1 MAATTSLIIAGA
13 SAAASAGQAIAA
25 NKRRKEAD
33 FAAKDAAAKL
43 RNISETDYS
52 AGLQVPTMGY
62 DLAQEGVQQQVAT
75 GVEAL
80 QGAGAAGVI
89 GGLPTLTQQSNQAN
103 LELGADLQN
112 QEYQRD
118 LMRAQTR
125 QLIEGRKVGREVGIA
140 TGELEGAQL
149 AASENRQIANQAIGA
164 GLGALQTGYGQY
176 LEAKPLYDASKS
188 ITKPTPYTNAV
199 SLKES
204 SDALKSAQSTFKTQ
218 PTVTQQ
224 YGPMMNPSLAPS
236 GTRQFGDSSYAPGY
250 TPYGYFPGL
259 VTPFK

>member
-125 QLIEGRKVGREVGIA
+125 QQIEGRKVGREVGIA

-164 GLGALQTGYGQY
+164 GLGALQLGYGQY
-176 LEAKPLYDASKS
+176 LEGKPLYDAQRSAPDLSGINRMGLK
-188 ITKPTPYTNAV
+188 TTVPAAPKPTFSPAAGLMTPSGVAGGQKPLTAFNM
-199 SLKES
+199 K
-204 SDALKSAQSTFKTQ
+204 
-218 PTVTQQ
+218 
-224 YGPMMNPSLAPS
+224 MNPD
-236 GTRQFGDSSYAPGY
+236 GTFSPI
-250 TPYGYFPGL
+250 F
-259 VTPFK
+259 

>member
-1 MAATTSLIIAGA
+1 
-13 SAAASAGQAIAA
+13 
-25 NKRRKEAD
+25 
-33 FAAKDAAAKL
+33 
-43 RNISETDYS
+43 
-52 AGLQVPTMGY
+52 MGY

-75 GVEAL
+75 GVQAL
-80 QGAGAAGVI
+80 QDAGAAGVI

-103 LELGADLQN
+103 LELGADLQQ

-125 QLIEGRKVGREVGIA
+125 QQIEGRKIGREVGIA

-164 GLGALQTGYGQY
+164 GLGALQLGYGQY
-176 LEAKPLYDASKS
+176 LEGKPLYDASKS
-188 ITKPTPYTNAV
+188 ITKPTPYTNAA

-204 SDALKSAQSTFKTQ
+204 SDALKSAQSTFKIQ

-224 YGPMMNPSLAPS
+224 YGPMMNPALAPS
-236 GTRQFGDSSYAPGY
+236 GTKAVWRFFLRPWIYALWILSWISNTIQIRHGRILRIPRQAKTNKLARDRQGRCD
-250 TPYGYFPGL
+250 
-259 VTPFK
+259 

>member
-43 RNISETDYS
+43 RGISETDYS

-75 GVEAL
+75 GVQAL
-80 QGAGAAGVI
+80 QDAGAAGVI

-125 QLIEGRKVGREVGIA
+125 QQIEGRKVGREVGIA
-140 TGELEGAQL
+140 AGELEGAQL

-164 GLGALQTGYGQY
+164 GLGALQAGYGQY
-176 LEAKPLYDASKS
+176 LEAKSLYD
-188 ITKPTPYTNAV
+188 TQ
-199 SLKES
+199 
-204 SDALKSAQSTFKTQ
+204 KSAPDLSGINRMGLKT
-218 PTVTQQ
+218 T
-224 YGPMMNPSLAPS
+224 APRCTKANVFS
-236 GTRQFGDSSYAPGY
+236 CRRIDDTCWCFWRTKAID
-250 TPYGYFPGL
+250 GL
-259 VTPFK
+259 QHEDESRWHV

>member
-13 SAAASAGQAIAA
+13 SAAAKGAQAVAA
-25 NKRRKEAD
+25 NKRRKESDLTAKS
-33 FAAKDAAAKL
+33 AASKL

-125 QLIEGRKVGREVGIA
+125 QNIEQRKNEREYDIFS
-140 TGELEGAQL
+140 GELMGAQ
-149 AASENRQIANQAIGA
+149 AASTENRQIVNQSVGDIF
-164 GLGALQTGYGQY
+164 GALSTGYGEY
-176 LEAKPLYDASKS
+176 LQNKPLYAAKLP
-188 ITKPTPYTNAV
+188 KPTV
-199 SLKES
+199 K
-204 SDALKSAQSTFKTQ
+204 DALSPFQA
-218 PTVTQQ
+218 PTS
-224 YGPMMNPSLAPS
+224 NIFS
-236 GTRQFGDSSYAPGY
+236 GLTYKKP
-250 TPYGYFPGL
+250 
-259 VTPFK
+259 

>member
-43 RNISETDYS
+43 RGISETDFS

-75 GVEAL
+75 GVQAL
-80 QGAGAAGVI
+80 QDAGAAGVI

-103 LELGADLQN
+103 LELGADLQQ

-125 QLIEGRKVGREVGIA
+125 QQIEGRKIGREVDIA
-140 TGELEGAQL
+140 AGELEGAQM

-176 LEAKPLYDASKS
+176 LEGKPLYKTNETLASIDSISRPSLTKPAAKPLVA
-188 ITKPTPYTNAV
+188 PTPLEVA
-199 SLKES
+199 
-204 SDALKSAQSTFKTQ
+204 
-218 PTVTQQ
+218 PTKFLPAKKKPFN
-224 YGPMMNPSLAPS
+224 Y
-236 GTRQFGDSSYAPGY
+236 
-250 TPYGYFPGL
+250 PGL
-259 VTPFK
+259 TMPQYSENIF

>member
-33 FAAKDAAAKL
+33 FAAKEAAAKL
-43 RNISETDYS
+43 RGITETDFS

-125 QLIEGRKVGREVGIA
+125 QQIEGRKVGREVGIA

-164 GLGALQTGYGQY
+164 GLGALQLGYGQY
-176 LEAKPLYDASKS
+176 LEAKPLYDQQKKAPDLSGINRMGLK
-188 ITKPTPYTNAV
+188 TTTPEAPKPTFSPAAGLMTPSGVAGGAKPLTAFNM
-199 SLKES
+199 K
-204 SDALKSAQSTFKTQ
+204 
-218 PTVTQQ
+218 
-224 YGPMMNPSLAPS
+224 MNPD
-236 GTRQFGDSSYAPGY
+236 GTFSPI
-250 TPYGYFPGL
+250 F
-259 VTPFK
+259 

>member
-118 LMRAQTR
+118 LMRAQT
-125 QLIEGRKVGREVGIA
+125 QIGRASCRERV
-140 TGELEGAQL
+140 
-149 AASENRQIANQAIGA
+149 
-164 GLGALQTGYGQY
+164 
-176 LEAKPLYDASKS
+176 
-188 ITKPTPYTNAV
+188 
-199 SLKES
+199 
-204 SDALKSAQSTFKTQ
+204 
-218 PTVTQQ
+218 
-224 YGPMMNPSLAPS
+224 
-236 GTRQFGDSSYAPGY
+236 
-250 TPYGYFPGL
+250 
-259 VTPFK
+259 

>member
-33 FAAKDAAAKL
+33 FAAKEAAAKL
-43 RNISETDYS
+43 RGITETDFS

-125 QLIEGRKVGREVGIA
+125 QQIEGRKVGREVGIA

-164 GLGALQTGYGQY
+164 GLGALQLGYGQY
-176 LEAKPLYDASKS
+176 LEAKPLYDQQKKAPDLSGINRMGLK
-188 ITKPTPYTNAV
+188 TTTPEAPKPTFSPAAGLMTPSGVAGGVKPLTAFNM
-199 SLKES
+199 K
-204 SDALKSAQSTFKTQ
+204 
-218 PTVTQQ
+218 
-224 YGPMMNPSLAPS
+224 MNPD
-236 GTRQFGDSSYAPGY
+236 GTFSPI
-250 TPYGYFPGL
+250 F
-259 VTPFK
+259 

>member
-1 MAATTSLIIAGA
+1 MSATTSLIIAGA
-13 SAAASAGQAIAA
+13 SAAAKGVQAIAA
-25 NKRRKEAD
+25 NKRRKEAE
-33 FAAKDAAAKL
+33 FSAKDAAAKL
-43 RNISETDYS
+43 RGISETDYS

-125 QLIEGRKVGREVGIA
+125 QQIEGRKNEREYDIA
-140 TGELEGAQL
+140 AGELMGAQT
-149 AASENRQIANQAIGA
+149 ASSENRQIVNQSVGDMFGSLSA
-164 GLGALQTGYGQY
+164 GYGEY
-176 LEAKPLYDASKS
+176 LQGKPLYDASKS

-199 SLKES
+199 SLKEG

-218 PTVTQQ
+218 PTVTPQ
-224 YGPMMNPSLAPS
+224 YGPMMNPSLAPK

>member
-13 SAAASAGQAIAA
+13 SAAASAAQAIAA

-33 FAAKDAAAKL
+33 FAAKNAAAKM
-43 RNISETDYS
+43 RGISETDYS

-62 DLAQEGVQQQVAT
+62 DLAQQGVQQQVAT

-125 QLIEGRKVGREVGIA
+125 QQIDIRRAARELGIA
-140 TGELEGAQL
+140 EGELEGAQL
-149 AASENRQIANQAIGA
+149 AASENRQIANQAIMS
-164 GLGALQTGYGQY
+164 GLGAIQEGYGQY
-176 LEAKPLYDASKS
+176 LESKPLYETKS
-188 ITKPTPYTNAV
+188 LSMPKPTVKQATSPFQAT
-199 SLKES
+199 SSTLKR
-204 SDALKSAQSTFKTQ
+204 Q
-218 PTVTQQ
+218 PVVTQE
-224 YGPMMNPSLAPS
+224 YGPMMNPSLAPR